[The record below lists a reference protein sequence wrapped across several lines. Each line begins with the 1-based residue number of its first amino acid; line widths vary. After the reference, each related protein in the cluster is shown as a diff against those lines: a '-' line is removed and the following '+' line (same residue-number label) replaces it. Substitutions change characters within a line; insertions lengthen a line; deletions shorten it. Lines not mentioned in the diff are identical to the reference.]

1 MNVIIANKNKD
12 IFSNLD
18 VPISKRLDGE
28 FSVEEIS
35 KTFANFYFNKM
46 FLDITALKNY
56 TDLNN
61 IQRLSISFNVD
72 RIIILLDS
80 NDQTS
85 STRLYL
91 SRLISM
97 GFYNFTNNLE
107 GLKYL
112 YKNPNSYRDVAH
124 LHQLDNVTTQVEERI
139 ISKQI
144 KVLGIKNL
152 TSHAGATTLIYMLKK
167 QLSINYYVIAIEVD
181 KKDFIFFNDKDMIST
196 TFSQLGNEI
205 MKHQDA
211 DIILIDLNESNGE
224 GVCGDVLY
232 LMEPSTIR
240 LNRMVMVNRDIFN
253 KLIDKK
259 LVLNKSLLNAKD
271 ISDFEFESNSKVFYN
286 LPPMDDKK
294 DNSNVLLPFLNKL
307 GFVERVE
314 VKDQAS
320 NNSKIF
326 GLFKF

>member
-124 LHQLDNVTTQVEERI
+124 LHQFDNVTTQVEERI